1 MSWPIFHPFLHP
13 LSWVLGKVC
22 FHSTS
27 HSSRSCLPD
36 PAQQLSQKQHLVG
49 FQACLFFLP
58 PEFSLPLCVILL
70 FPHLTSSCVLV
81 LCAVADTP
89 QRKMFFSE
97 NLLAFHR
104 VWNAVVNGFVV
115 GLLDACFSCVWERKT
130 VCVFVSHC
138 YSTYIIPS
146 PGGHVCVCESFV
158 IGWSSSSFQP
168 LLVHLESWSSCSHS
182 ETVAPRQ

>member
-1 MSWPIFHPFLHP
+1 MTWPIFHPFLHP

-130 VCVFVSHC
+130 CMCVCVSLLFHLH
-138 YSTYIIPS
+138 YSLTRWPCLCLWVLCHRLILLLFSAAFGASWILI
-146 PGGHVCVCESFV
+146 VM
-158 IGWSSSSFQP
+158 QP
-168 LLVHLESWSSCSHS
+168 LRDGS
-182 ETVAPRQ
+182 P

>member
-1 MSWPIFHPFLHP
+1 MSWPIFHPFIHP
-13 LSWVLGKVC
+13 LTWVLGKVC

-27 HSSRSCLPD
+27 HSSHSCLPD

-58 PEFSLPLCVILL
+58 PEFSLPLCVIFL

-81 LCAVADTP
+81 LRAVADAP
-89 QRKMFFSE
+89 QRKMLFSE

-130 VCVFVSHC
+130 CMCVCVSLLFHLH
-138 YSTYIIPS
+138 YSLTWWPCLCLWVLCHRLIFILFSAAFGASWILIIM
-146 PGGHVCVCESFV
+146 
-158 IGWSSSSFQP
+158 QP
-168 LLVHLESWSSCSHS
+168 L
-182 ETVAPRQ
+182 RR